1 MSQHIRT
8 FLLRNFSQTGRLAA
22 HAASFA
28 LLAAASVSW
37 IAAPLSAEEWS
48 KQWNVGGDP
57 EIRLDTGD
65 GSVTIVGVPGSSR
78 VEARVITRGWPIGPS
93 GVRIDDQ
100 ISGGNSVSITLHIP
114 HKIDFMNF
122 TERSVRIEVRV
133 PETTRTHVHTADGS
147 IEAEHLRG
155 PVDFLTSDG
164 SVKAHALDGS
174 VDVHTSDGAVDLRGR
189 FDRVALRTGDGSIDF
204 RAEAGSKLAA
214 PWRLETGDG
223 SVSIRIPPDPAADVD
238 IHTGDGGLHCDLP
251 LTVTSVE
258 SEHSL
263 RGRLN
268 GGGPS
273 LSIRTGDGSVTV
285 EKL

>member
-1 MSQHIRT
+1 MAPR
-8 FLLRNFSQTGRLAA
+8 AA
-22 HAASFA
+22 FFA
-28 LLAAASVSW
+28 LLLAASLSW
-37 IAAPLSAEEWS
+37 GAAPLSAEEWS
-48 KQWNVGGDP
+48 RQWNVGQDP
-57 EIRLDTGD
+57 EIRVDTGD
-65 GSVTIVGVPGSSR
+65 GSVTIVGVPGSNR
-78 VEARVITRGWPIGPS
+78 IEARVITRGWSIGSS

-114 HKIDFMNF
+114 HGMDFLNF
-122 TERSVRIEVRV
+122 TERSVRVELRV
-133 PETTRTHVHTADGS
+133 PETTRAHIHTSDGS

-155 PVDFLTSDG
+155 SADFFTSDG

-174 VDVHTSDGAVDLRGR
+174 VDIHTGDGSIDLRGR
-189 FDRVALRTGDGSIDF
+189 FDRVALRTSDGSIDF
-204 RAEAGSKLAA
+204 RAEPGSKLAA
-214 PWRLETGDG
+214 PWRLESGDG
-223 SVSIRIPPDPAADVD
+223 SVTLHVLSDLAADID
-238 IHTGDGGLHCDLP
+238 IHTGDGSLHCDLP

-273 LSIRTGDGSVTV
+273 LSIRTGDGSVKV

>member
-1 MSQHIRT
+1 VVKSSE
-8 FLLRNFSQTGRLAA
+8 FFFRLARRV
-22 HAASFA
+22 ASFA
-28 LLAAASVSW
+28 FLVALSVPW

-48 KQWNVGGDP
+48 RQWNVGNDP

-65 GSVTIVGVPGSSR
+65 GSVTVVGVAGSSR
-78 VEARVITRGWPIGPS
+78 VEARVITRGWPIGSS

-114 HKIDFMNF
+114 HRVDFLNF
-122 TERSVRIEVRV
+122 SERSVRIELRV
-133 PETTRTHVHTADGS
+133 PETTRAHIHTSDGS
-147 IEAEHLRG
+147 IQAEHLRG
-155 PVDFLTSDG
+155 PADFFTSDG

-174 VDVHTSDGAVDLRGR
+174 VDVHTGDGSVELRGR
-189 FDRVALRTGDGSIDF
+189 FDRVALHTSDGSIDF
-204 RAEAGSKLAA
+204 SAEQGSKLSA

-223 SVSIRIPPDPAADVD
+223 SVSIRIPSDLAADVD
-238 IHTGDGGLHCDLP
+238 IHTGDGSLHCDLP

-268 GGGPS
+268 GGGQS
-273 LSIRTGDGSVTV
+273 LSIRTGDGSVKV

>member
-1 MSQHIRT
+1 MSHHIRT
-8 FLLRNFSQTGRLAA
+8 FLLNSCLAPRG
-22 HAASFA
+22 ASFA
-28 LLAAASVSW
+28 LLIASSVPW

-48 KQWNVGGDP
+48 RQWNVGQDP

-65 GSVTIVGVPGSSR
+65 GSVTITGVPGTSR
-78 VEARVITRGWPIGPS
+78 VEARVITRGWAIGPS

-114 HKIDFMNF
+114 HGMNFMNF
-122 TERSVRIEVRV
+122 TERSVRVELRV
-133 PETTRTHVHTADGS
+133 PETTRAHIHTSDGS

-155 PVDFLTSDG
+155 PADFFTSDG

-174 VDVHTSDGAVDLRGR
+174 VDVHTGDGSVELRGR
-189 FDRVALRTGDGSIDF
+189 FDRVALRTSDGSIDF
-204 RAEAGSKLAA
+204 RAESGSKVTA

-223 SVSIRIPPDPAADVD
+223 SVSIRVPSDLAADVD
-238 IHTGDGGLHCDLP
+238 IHTGDGSLHCDLP

-273 LSIRTGDGSVTV
+273 LSIRTGDGSVKV